1 MPLKEK
7 FNDKVFI
14 ERVIARPP
22 QPKFIPA
29 YCGSFRV
36 MITVF
41 MQAYVG
47 GVMGES
53 LEKKCCF
60 QHWSLVC

>member
-1 MPLKEK
+1 MIKFLLKGLLRDPPNRSLFPLI
-7 FNDKVFI
+7 V
-14 ERVIARPP
+14 VAL
-22 QPKFIPA
+22 
-29 YCGSFRV
+29 GV